1 MTSFLSPVSRIA
13 GFLTLLG
20 LLFGSEAMGQDY
32 GSGTVYSRYG
42 LGELKHFSS
51 SQIEALGGGGTAL
64 RSFNYL
70 NARNPASWSDQFFT
84 RAMVGAKYQQLQA
97 TDAADNTSQLALG
110 SLNAVQFSFPLLT
123 RELGVGLAFVPYSRV
138 NYQVALDDRIQP
150 DPTAPDTADYR
161 IHFEGRGGLQQFSA
175 GLGYRFNN
183 NLSVGAS
190 ADIIFGIFEDARRT
204 QFITSGFASSNLSTS
219 TRLWGLTGTFGGIF
233 TEGSVLREE
242 DELSIGASLTL
253 PAHLTGKQVN
263 TLGQGLDRDTLT
275 TVQSGSITVPL
286 RTRLGAAY
294 RPGERWL
301 FLADGE
307 YEPWSQFE
315 HDFPQSRR
323 FPPSPLRSGSSRAQ
337 QYADRLRLSGGLEVV
352 PAGEDQVAPYFARAA
367 YRLGG
372 YYEQLYVKP
381 FSGSDLT
388 AQDVRTLAVT
398 GGVSLPTLISGT
410 RLDLNLAVGTR
421 GTTEQ
426 NLVRDVFYRVSL
438 NVNIGER
445 WFQQRRLR

>member
-1 MTSFLSPVSRIA
+1 MTSFPSPISRIA
-13 GFLTLLG
+13 GLFTLLG

-42 LGELKHFSS
+42 LGALEHFSS

-70 NARNPASWSDQFFT
+70 NVRNPASWSDQFFT
-84 RAMVGAKYQQLQA
+84 RAMVGAQYQQLQA
-97 TDAADNTSQLALG
+97 TDAAENTSLLTLG
-110 SLNAVQFSFPLLT
+110 SLNAAQFSFPLLA
-123 RELGVGLAFVPYSRV
+123 RKLGVGLAFVPYSRV
-138 NYQVALDDRIQP
+138 NYQVALDDQIQP
-150 DPTAPDTADYR
+150 DPTVPDSADYR

-219 TRLWGLTGTFGGIF
+219 TRLWGLTGTFGGLF

-242 DELSIGASLTL
+242 DELSIGAALTL
-253 PAHLTGKQVN
+253 PAQLTGKQVN
-263 TLGQGLDRDTLT
+263 TLGQGLDRDTLST
-275 TVQSGSITVPL
+275 EQSGSVTIPL
-286 RTRLGAAY
+286 RTRLGTAY

-301 FLADGE
+301 FVANGE
-307 YEPWSQFE
+307 YEPWSQIE
-315 HDFPQSRR
+315 STFPQSRR
-323 FPPSPLRSGSSRAQ
+323 FPNSFQRYQPDHQ
-337 QYADRLRLSGGLEVV
+337 QYANRLRLSGGIEVV
-352 PAGEDQVAPYFARAA
+352 PAGEDQVAPYFSRAA

-372 YYEQLYVKP
+372 YYEQFYVRP
-381 FSGSDLT
+381 FSGSELT
-388 AQDVRTLAVT
+388 AQDVRTLALT

-426 NLVRDVFYRVSL
+426 HLVRDVFYRVSL
-438 NVNIGER
+438 NINIGER